1 MPNNTTVPRPLIAL
15 IYNTAAMRSIDPEL
29 DLAKRTPGQVDNG
42 TDLIFGDD
50 CVDVFESRSPF
61 RVDRNVRLTD
71 QAIQH
76 LGRVAAGLPPPARL

>member
-50 CVDVFESRSPF
+50 CVDVFEAPSAF
-61 RVDRNVRLTD
+61 GVDRNVRLTD